1 MAAGPASRIPVRPMD
16 SALLFALS
24 AADRYFGRQIAI
36 KIKEPVGK
44 KTMLHPHFILVI
56 FGASGDLAEKKLL
69 PALNVLAAG
78 GFLGNQF
85 AVLGTG
91 RTSLDDHSFRAKCA
105 RIPGATPGL
114 PPESIHYQALDPAS
128 QDDFL
133 KLRDRLEALEAQFH
147 TGGNIIFYLA
157 VPPGQYT
164 SIVEGLAQAGI
175 NHAANERSWR
185 RIIIEKPFGR
195 DLASAIALNRHLL
208 KHFQEEQIFR
218 IDHYLGKETVQ
229 NLLVMRFANGIFEP
243 LWNRN
248 YIRRV
253 EISSAELEGIGTRSS
268 YYEKAGALRDMLQ
281 NHLLQLVALTAM
293 EPPATADARAIRN
306 ETLKVFQSLRPLT
319 PEEIA
324 SQVIRGQYTSSSIR
338 GETVPGYRQEKGVHP
353 ESRTETFVAMKL
365 FIDNWRWNGVPFI
378 IRSGKRLPTRV
389 TEIVIHF
396 RQAPHRLFQH
406 SQTAS
411 TANQLIIRIQP
422 DEGLLMTV
430 GVKVPG
436 TGFEVRDVG
445 LDFHYSELSGLRL
458 PDAYERLLLDCIQ
471 GDATLYLRSDAMEAT
486 WRFVDPILQ
495 AWEQSPELKLHG
507 YPAGTW
513 GPEEADR
520 LIEPVGE
527 NWRQPCRNLTSDNSF
542 CEL

>member
-1 MAAGPASRIPVRPMD
+1 MP
-16 SALLFALS
+16 
-24 AADRYFGRQIAI
+24 
-36 KIKEPVGK
+36 
-44 KTMLHPHFILVI
+44 HPHFILVI

-69 PALNVLAAG
+69 PALHALASG
-78 GFLGNQF
+78 GFLGRQF

-91 RTSLDDHSFRAKCA
+91 RTSLDDQSFRAKCA
-105 RIPGATPGL
+105 SLATGPAGL
-114 PPESIHYQALDPAS
+114 PPESIHYQPLDLNR
-128 QDDFL
+128 QEDFFT
-133 KLRDRLEALEAQFH
+133 LRERLEALEAQFH
-147 TGGNIIFYLA
+147 TGGNIVFYLA
-157 VPPGQYT
+157 VPPGQHT
-164 SIVEGLAQAGI
+164 AIVEGLAQTGL
-175 NHAANERSWR
+175 NHANAEHAWR
-185 RIIIEKPFGR
+185 RIIIEKPFGH
-195 DLASAIALNRHLL
+195 DLASALALNRHVL
-208 KHFQEEQIFR
+208 KHFGEEQIFR

-248 YIRRV
+248 YIRRI
-253 EISSAELEGIGTRSS
+253 EISSAEMEGIGTRSG

-293 EPPATADARAIRN
+293 EPPATADSRAIRN

-324 SQVIRGQYTSSSIR
+324 TQVVRGQYIASRIR
-338 GETVPGYRQEKGVHP
+338 GENVQGYRQEKGVHP

-365 FIDNWRWNGVPFI
+365 FIDNWRWNGVPFL

-389 TEIVIHF
+389 TEIVVHF

-406 SQTAS
+406 SQAAA
-411 TANQLIIRIQP
+411 ANQLVIRIQP
-422 DEGLLMTV
+422 DEGLLMTI
-430 GVKVPG
+430 GVKIPG

-445 LDFHYSELSGLRL
+445 LDFHYSELSGIRL

-471 GDATLYLRSDAMEAT
+471 GDSTLYLRSDAMEAT
-486 WRFVDPILQ
+486 WRFIDPILQ
-495 AWEQSPELKLHG
+495 AWEHAPELKLHG

-520 LIEPVGE
+520 LVEPAGE
-527 NWRQPCRNLTSDNSF
+527 SWRQPCRNLTADNSF